1 MQEFIAS
8 CRPSARSSTTVQ
20 APQSPSAQPSLVPL
34 SPRWSR
40 SQSSRVVIG
49 DTPAMLDRLVVER
62 EANAVRHANRD
73 AGCCVRRQPRDALDV
88 PQRKDQEWTPTGSA
102 TPPSLER
109 PKLSW
114 PKGARVAVWVCPNI
128 EHYEYLPAEVRVRN
142 PWPRMPHP
150 DVLGYGGRDYGNRVG
165 LWRMFE
171 VLDKH
176 AIRCTVSL
184 SMSVIE
190 MYPEILEAMEARR
203 WEYMSHGYFNTRYH
217 WGYSP
222 EEEREVIEHSKATH
236 LRLTGRK
243 LRGWFSPAVSNTL
256 NTPDIV
262 KEAGLDYFCDF
273 YHDDQPTPLAT
284 KHGPLIHV
292 PYTMDINDAMI
303 YRQPVEAEE
312 FAQMIVDHFD
322 TVYREGA
329 ENGRV
334 MCIALHPYM
343 MGAPHRLKHLDR
355 ALAYIRKHKDA
366 WICTAEEILDWYTE
380 NGLKAYQQHLGKEA

>member
-1 MQEFIAS
+1 MG
-8 CRPSARSSTTVQ
+8 
-20 APQSPSAQPSLVPL
+20 L
-34 SPRWSR
+34 
-40 SQSSRVVIG
+40 
-49 DTPAMLDRLVVER
+49 
-62 EANAVRHANRD
+62 
-73 AGCCVRRQPRDALDV
+73 
-88 PQRKDQEWTPTGSA
+88 
-102 TPPSLER
+102 
-109 PKLSW
+109 
-114 PKGARVAVWVCPNI
+114 PNI

-176 AIRCTVSL
+176 HVRCTVSL

-190 MYPEILEAMEARR
+190 MYPEILDAMEARR
-203 WEYMSHGYFNTRYH
+203 WAYMSHGYFNTRYH
-217 WGYSP
+217 WGYG
-222 EEEREVIEHSKATH
+222 EQEEREVIEHSKATH

-256 NTPDIV
+256 NTPDLV
-262 KEAGLDYFCDF
+262 KEAGLDYLCDF

-292 PYTMDINDAMI
+292 PYTMDINDALI
-303 YRQPVEAEE
+303 HRQPFEAEE
-312 FAQMIVDHFD
+312 FAQMIIDHFD
-322 TVYREGA
+322 TVYREGN

-355 ALAYIRKHKDA
+355 ALAYIRQHKDA
-366 WICTAEEILDWYTE
+366 WVCTAEEILDWYVA
-380 NGLKAYQQHLGKEA
+380 NGLKPYQQHLGKEA

>member
-1 MQEFIAS
+1 MDPERFS
-8 CRPSARSSTTVQ
+8 Y
-20 APQSPSAQPSLVPL
+20 SP
-34 SPRWSR
+34 
-40 SQSSRVVIG
+40 VV
-49 DTPAMLDRLVVER
+49 A
-62 EANAVRHANRD
+62 
-73 AGCCVRRQPRDALDV
+73 
-88 PQRKDQEWTPTGSA
+88 
-102 TPPSLER
+102 R

-114 PKGARVAVWVCPNI
+114 PNKARVAVWVCPNI

-176 AIRCTVSL
+176 NVRCTVSL

-217 WGYSP
+217 WGYS
-222 EEEREVIEHSKATH
+222 EDEEREVIEHSKATH

-243 LRGWFSPAVSNTL
+243 LRGWFSPAISNTL
-256 NTPDIV
+256 ATPDLV

-273 YHDDQPTPLAT
+273 YHDDQPTPVIT
-284 KHGPLIHV
+284 RHGTLIHV
-292 PYTMDINDAMI
+292 PYTMDLNDALI

-312 FAQMIVDHFD
+312 FAQMIIDHFD
-322 TVYREGA
+322 TVYREGQ

-355 ALAYIRKHKDA
+355 ALGYIRKHKDA
-366 WICTAEEILDWYTE
+366 WVCTAEEILDWYTA
-380 NGLKAYQQHLGKEA
+380 NGLAPFQQHLGKEA

>member
-1 MQEFIAS
+1 MDPYRF
-8 CRPSARSSTTVQ
+8 TY
-20 APQSPSAQPSLVPL
+20 SP
-34 SPRWSR
+34 
-40 SQSSRVVIG
+40 VV
-49 DTPAMLDRLVVER
+49 
-62 EANAVRHANRD
+62 
-73 AGCCVRRQPRDALDV
+73 
-88 PQRKDQEWTPTGSA
+88 
-102 TPPSLER
+102 ER

-114 PKGARVAVWVCPNI
+114 PNGARVAVWVCPNI

-176 AIRCTVSL
+176 SVRCTVSL

-217 WGYSP
+217 WGYG
-222 EEEREVIEHSKATH
+222 EQEEREVIEHSKATH

-243 LRGWFSPAVSNTL
+243 LRGWFSPAISNTL
-256 NTPDIV
+256 NTPDLV
-262 KEAGLDYFCDF
+262 KQAGLDYICDF

-284 KHGPLIHV
+284 KHGTLMHV
-292 PYTMDINDAMI
+292 PYTMDLNDALI

-322 TVYREGA
+322 TVYREGS

-355 ALAYIRKHKDA
+355 ALGYIRQHKDA
-366 WICTAEEILDWYTE
+366 WVCTAEEILDWYVA
-380 NGLKAYQQHLGKEA
+380 NGLKPYQQHLGKEA

>member
-1 MQEFIAS
+1 MDPYRFGY
-8 CRPSARSSTTVQ
+8 
-20 APQSPSAQPSLVPL
+20 SP
-34 SPRWSR
+34 
-40 SQSSRVVIG
+40 VI
-49 DTPAMLDRLVVER
+49 
-62 EANAVRHANRD
+62 
-73 AGCCVRRQPRDALDV
+73 
-88 PQRKDQEWTPTGSA
+88 
-102 TPPSLER
+102 ER
-109 PKLSW
+109 PKLAW
-114 PKGARVAVWVCPNI
+114 PNGARVAVWVCPNI
-128 EHYEYLPAEVRVRN
+128 EHYEYVPAEVRVRN
-142 PWPRMPHP
+142 PVAAHAASR
-150 DVLGYGGRDYGNRVG
+150 RAG
-165 LWRMFE
+165 LWRPRLRQPGRA
-171 VLDKH
+171 VAHVRGARQAHDALHGLALDVGDRDVSRDPRGHGGAALGIHEPRLLQH
-176 AIRCTVSL
+176 AL
-184 SMSVIE
+184 
-190 MYPEILEAMEARR
+190 PLGL
-203 WEYMSHGYFNTRYH
+203 W
-217 WGYSP
+217 P

-256 NTPDIV
+256 NTPDLV

-284 KHGPLIHV
+284 KHGTLIHV

-322 TVYREGA
+322 TVYREGS

-366 WICTAEEILDWYTE
+366 WICTAEEILDWYVE
-380 NGLKAYQQHLGKEA
+380 QRAQALPAASRQGGVR

>member
-1 MQEFIAS
+1 MDPYRFS
-8 CRPSARSSTTVQ
+8 Y
-20 APQSPSAQPSLVPL
+20 SP
-34 SPRWSR
+34 
-40 SQSSRVVIG
+40 VV
-49 DTPAMLDRLVVER
+49 
-62 EANAVRHANRD
+62 
-73 AGCCVRRQPRDALDV
+73 
-88 PQRKDQEWTPTGSA
+88 
-102 TPPSLER
+102 ER

-114 PKGARVAVWVCPNI
+114 PNGARVAVWVCPNI

-176 AIRCTVSL
+176 SVRCTVSL

-217 WGYSP
+217 WGYQ
-222 EEEREVIEHSKATH
+222 RA
-236 LRLTGRK
+236 GGA
-243 LRGWFSPAVSNTL
+243 RGHRAQQGDASAASPAASCA
-256 NTPDIV
+256 
-262 KEAGLDYFCDF
+262 AGSRPPSPTRSTRPTSCARPASTTICDF

-284 KHGPLIHV
+284 KHGTLMHV
-292 PYTMDINDAMI
+292 PYTMDINDALI

-322 TVYREGA
+322 TVYREGG

-355 ALAYIRKHKDA
+355 ALGYIRKHKDA
-366 WICTAEEILDWYTE
+366 WVATAEEILDWYVA
-380 NGLKAYQQHLGKEA
+380 NGLKPYQQHLGKEA

>member
-1 MQEFIAS
+1 MMHFACHNKSQKMDPYRFS
-8 CRPSARSSTTVQ
+8 Y
-20 APQSPSAQPSLVPL
+20 SP
-34 SPRWSR
+34 
-40 SQSSRVVIG
+40 VV
-49 DTPAMLDRLVVER
+49 
-62 EANAVRHANRD
+62 
-73 AGCCVRRQPRDALDV
+73 
-88 PQRKDQEWTPTGSA
+88 
-102 TPPSLER
+102 ER

-114 PKGARVAVWVCPNI
+114 PNGARVAVWVCPNI

-176 AIRCTVSL
+176 SVRCTVSL

-217 WGYSP
+217 WGYG
-222 EEEREVIEHSKATH
+222 EQEEREVIEHSKATH

-243 LRGWFSPAVSNTL
+243 LRGWFSPAISNTL
-256 NTPDIV
+256 NTPDLV
-262 KEAGLDYFCDF
+262 REAGLDYICDF

-284 KHGPLIHV
+284 KHGTLMHV
-292 PYTMDINDAMI
+292 PYTMDLNDALI

-322 TVYREGA
+322 TVYREGS

-355 ALAYIRKHKDA
+355 ALGYIRKHKDA
-366 WICTAEEILDWYTE
+366 WVATAEEILDWYVA
-380 NGLKAYQQHLGKEA
+380 NGLKPYQQHLGKEA